1 MKNLISCFILVVL
14 YERMIKMIKL
24 FKYLKSYILQI
35 IILIGLTYVQVMANL
50 KLPDYMSSIINNG
63 IIAQDMDFIWDTG
76 FKMLGVTILS
86 AICVVISGYLASK
99 IGSGFSKTVRRDVFS
114 KVESFSLAE
123 FNKFSTASLITRSTN
138 DIQQIQMVLIMAMR
152 IVLAAPIMGIGAVQK
167 AYAIAPS
174 MTWIMA
180 IAVGV
185 LTALIIF
192 LFVFAVPKFEL
203 MQKLIDKLNLFT
215 RQNLT
220 GIRVIRAFDRQQHE
234 AEGFEGINEQLSK
247 VHLFVNR
254 VLGMMQPVMMLVFN
268 ITTIL
273 IVWVGAHLIEENSL
287 YIGDM
292 MAFMQYAMQVIMAFL
307 MISVIFIIVPR
318 ASVSI
323 KRISEVLDT
332 KLSILDPKNPKKPNG
347 KAKGLVE
354 FKNVTFKY
362 PDADVPVLYNISFTA
377 KPGETTAI
385 IGGTGSGKST
395 VVNLIPRFFDVTSGQ
410 LLIDGINVKDI
421 KQKDLR
427 KRIGYIPQKGVLFS
441 GTIESNIK
449 YGNHRATDEEMERAA
464 RVSQSMEFIS
474 KLEEKYNY
482 SIAQGGTNVSGGQ
495 KQRLSIARA
504 MLINPDIY
512 IFDDSF
518 SALDF
523 KTSSNLY
530 RDLRKETKNSTVII
544 VAQRIG
550 MTINADK
557 VIVLDEGRV
566 VGVGKHKELLKTC
579 KVYREIALSQLSQKE
594 IEENG

>member
-1 MKNLISCFILVVL
+1 MNATYML
-14 YERMIKMIKL
+14 KL
-24 FKYLKSYILQI
+24 FKYLKPYILHI
-35 IILIGLTYVQVMANL
+35 IILIGLTYVQVMATL
-50 KLPDYMSSIINNG
+50 RLPDYMSDIVNTG
-63 IIAQDMDFIWDTG
+63 IIGQDMDFIWNTG
-76 FKMLGVTILS
+76 LKMLGVT
-86 AICVVISGYLASK
+86 AIGALCAVINGYLASR
-99 IGSGFSKTVRRDVFS
+99 IGSGFSKTLRKDVFS

-123 FNKFSTASLITRSTN
+123 FNQFSTASLITRSTN
-138 DIQQIQMVLIMAMR
+138 DIQQIQMVLIMALR
-152 IVLAAPIMGIGAVQK
+152 VVLAAPIMGIGAVQK

-180 IAVGV
+180 VAVGV

-220 GIRVIRAFDRQQHE
+220 GVRVIRAFNRQNYE
-234 AEGFEGINEQLSK
+234 AENFDEINKGVSK

-268 ITTIL
+268 MTTVL
-273 IVWVGAHLIEENSL
+273 IVWVGAHLVEENSL
-287 YIGDM
+287 FIGDM
-292 MAFMQYAMQVIMAFL
+292 MAFMQYAMQVIMSFL
-307 MISVIFIIVPR
+307 MISIIFIIVPR

-323 KRISEVLDT
+323 KRISEVLNT
-332 KLSILDPKNPKKPNG
+332 KLSILDPDKPKKP
-347 KAKGLVE
+347 KEKTKGLVE

-362 PDADVPVLYNISFTA
+362 PDADVPVLYNINFSA

-410 LLIDGINVKDI
+410 LLIDGVNVKDMR
-421 KQKDLR
+421 QKELR
-427 KRIGYIPQKGVLFS
+427 RRIGYIPQKGILFS

-449 YGNHRATDEEMERAA
+449 YGNPRASDEEMERAA
-464 RVSQSMEFIS
+464 RISQSIEFIS

-482 SIAQGGTNVSGGQ
+482 PIAQGGTNVSGGQ

-504 MLINPDIY
+504 LLINPDIY

-523 KTSSNLY
+523 KTAAKLY
-530 RDLRKETKNSTVII
+530 QDLRKETKNATVII

-557 VIVLDEGRV
+557 VVVLDEGRV

-579 KVYREIALSQLSQKE
+579 KVYKEIALSQLSQE
-594 IEENG
+594 ELEENG

>member
-1 MKNLISCFILVVL
+1 ML
-14 YERMIKMIKL
+14 KL
-24 FKYLKSYILQI
+24 FKYLKPYILHI
-35 IILIGLTYVQVMANL
+35 IILIGLTYVQVMATL
-50 KLPDYMSSIINNG
+50 RLPDYMSDIVNTG
-63 IIAQDMDFIWDTG
+63 IIGQDMDFIWNTG
-76 FKMLGVTILS
+76 LKMLGVT
-86 AICVVISGYLASK
+86 AIGALCAVINGYLASR
-99 IGSGFSKTVRRDVFS
+99 IGSGFSKTLRKDVFS

-123 FNKFSTASLITRSTN
+123 FNQFSTASLITRSTN
-138 DIQQIQMVLIMAMR
+138 DIQQIQMVLIMALR

-180 IAVGV
+180 VAVGV

-220 GIRVIRAFDRQQHE
+220 GVRVIRAFNRQNYE
-234 AEGFEGINEQLSK
+234 AENFDEINKGVSK

-268 ITTIL
+268 MTTVL
-273 IVWVGAHLIEENSL
+273 IVWVGAHLVEENSL
-287 YIGDM
+287 FIGDM
-292 MAFMQYAMQVIMAFL
+292 MAFMQYAMQVIMSFL
-307 MISVIFIIVPR
+307 MISIIFIIVPR

-323 KRISEVLDT
+323 KRISEVLNT
-332 KLSILDPKNPKKPNG
+332 KLSILDPDKPKKP
-347 KAKGLVE
+347 KEKTKGLVE

-362 PDADVPVLYNISFTA
+362 PDADVPVLYNINFSA

-410 LLIDGINVKDI
+410 LLIDGVNVKDMR
-421 KQKDLR
+421 QKELR
-427 KRIGYIPQKGVLFS
+427 RRIGYIPQKGVLFS

-449 YGNHRATDEEMERAA
+449 YGNPRASDEEMERAA
-464 RVSQSMEFIS
+464 RISQSIEFIS

-482 SIAQGGTNVSGGQ
+482 PIAQGGTNVSGGQ

-504 MLINPDIY
+504 LLINPDIY

-523 KTSSNLY
+523 KTAAKLY
-530 RDLRKETKNSTVII
+530 QDLRKETKNATVII

-557 VIVLDEGRV
+557 VVVLDEGRV

-579 KVYREIALSQLSQKE
+579 KVYKEIALSQLSQE
-594 IEENG
+594 ELEENG

>member
-1 MKNLISCFILVVL
+1 MNVAYML
-14 YERMIKMIKL
+14 KL
-24 FKYLKSYILQI
+24 FKYLKPYILHI
-35 IILIGLTYVQVMANL
+35 IILIGLTYVQVMATL
-50 KLPDYMSSIINNG
+50 RLPDYMSDIVNTG
-63 IIAQDMDFIWDTG
+63 IIGQDMDFIWNTG
-76 FKMLGVTILS
+76 LKMLGVT
-86 AICVVISGYLASK
+86 AIGALCAVINGYLASR
-99 IGSGFSKTVRRDVFS
+99 IGSGFSKTLRKDVFS

-123 FNKFSTASLITRSTN
+123 FNQFSTASLITRSTN
-138 DIQQIQMVLIMAMR
+138 DIQQIQMVLIMALR

-180 IAVGV
+180 VAVGV

-220 GIRVIRAFDRQQHE
+220 GVRVIRAFNRQNYE
-234 AEGFEGINEQLSK
+234 AENFDEINKGVSK

-268 ITTIL
+268 MTTVL
-273 IVWVGAHLIEENSL
+273 IVWVGAHLVEENSL
-287 YIGDM
+287 FIGDM
-292 MAFMQYAMQVIMAFL
+292 MAFMQYAMQVIMSFL
-307 MISVIFIIVPR
+307 MISIIFIIVPR

-323 KRISEVLDT
+323 KRISEVLNT
-332 KLSILDPKNPKKPNG
+332 KLSILDPDKPKKP
-347 KAKGLVE
+347 KEKTKGLVE

-362 PDADVPVLYNISFTA
+362 PDADVPVLYNINFSA

-410 LLIDGINVKDI
+410 LLIDGVNVKDMR
-421 KQKDLR
+421 QKELR
-427 KRIGYIPQKGVLFS
+427 RRIGYIPQKGVLFS
-441 GTIESNIK
+441 GTIKSNIK
-449 YGNHRATDEEMERAA
+449 YGNPRATDEEMERAA
-464 RVSQSMEFIS
+464 RVSQSIEFIS

-482 SIAQGGTNVSGGQ
+482 PIAQGGTNVSGGQ

-523 KTSSNLY
+523 KTSSELY
-530 RDLRKETKNSTVII
+530 RDLRKETKDATVII

-550 MTINADK
+550 MTINADQ
-557 VIVLDEGRV
+557 VIVLDEGRI

-579 KVYREIALSQLSQKE
+579 KVYKEIALSQLSQKE

>member
-1 MKNLISCFILVVL
+1 ML
-14 YERMIKMIKL
+14 KL
-24 FKYLKSYILQI
+24 LKYLKPYILQLL
-35 IILIGLTYVQVMANL
+35 ILIGLTYVQVMASL
-50 KLPDYMSSIINNG
+50 KLPDYMSSIVNKG
-63 IIAQDMDFIWDTG
+63 IIAQNMDFIWNTG
-76 FKMLGVTILS
+76 LKMLGVTAVS
-86 AICVVISGYLASK
+86 AVCAVINGYLASR

-114 KVESFSLAE
+114 KVESFSFVE

-167 AYAIAPS
+167 AYTIAPS

-180 IAVGV
+180 VAVGV

-192 LFVFAVPKFEL
+192 LFVFAVPKFTL

-220 GIRVIRAFDRQQHE
+220 GIRVIRAFNRQE
-234 AEGFEGINEQLSK
+234 YETENFDEINRQVSK

-268 ITTIL
+268 MTTIL
-273 IVWVGAHLIEENSL
+273 VVWVGAHLIEENNL

-347 KAKGLVE
+347 KTKGLVE

-410 LLIDGINVKDI
+410 LLIDGINVKDMR
-421 KQKDLR
+421 QTDLR

-449 YGNHRATDEEMERAA
+449 YGNPRATDKDIERAA
-464 RVSQSMEFIS
+464 RISQSIEFIS

-482 SIAQGGTNVSGGQ
+482 PIAQGGTNVSGGQ

-523 KTSSNLY
+523 KTSSKLY
-530 RDLRKETKNSTVII
+530 RDLIKETKDATVII

-550 MTINADK
+550 MTINADQ
-557 VIVLDEGRV
+557 VVVLDEGRI

-579 KVYREIALSQLSQKE
+579 KVYKEIALSQLSQKE

>member
-1 MKNLISCFILVVL
+1 MNVAYML
-14 YERMIKMIKL
+14 KL
-24 FKYLKSYILQI
+24 FKYLKPYILHI
-35 IILIGLTYVQVMANL
+35 LILIGLTYVQVMATL
-50 KLPDYMSSIINNG
+50 RLPDYMSDIVNTG
-63 IIAQDMDFIWDTG
+63 IIGQDMDFIWNTG
-76 FKMLGVTILS
+76 LKMLGVT
-86 AICVVISGYLASK
+86 AIGALCAVINGYLASR
-99 IGSGFSKTVRRDVFS
+99 IGSGFSKTLRKDVFS

-123 FNKFSTASLITRSTN
+123 FNQFSTASLITRSTN
-138 DIQQIQMVLIMAMR
+138 DIQQIQMVLIMALR
-152 IVLAAPIMGIGAVQK
+152 VVLAAPIMGIGAVQK

-180 IAVGV
+180 VAVGV

-220 GIRVIRAFDRQQHE
+220 GVRVIRAFNRQDYE
-234 AEGFEGINEQLSK
+234 AENFDEINKGVSK

-268 ITTIL
+268 MTTVL
-273 IVWVGAHLIEENSL
+273 IVWVGAHLVEENSL
-287 YIGDM
+287 FIGDM
-292 MAFMQYAMQVIMAFL
+292 MAFMQYAMQVIMSFL
-307 MISVIFIIVPR
+307 MISIIFIIVPR

-323 KRISEVLDT
+323 KRISEVLNT
-332 KLSILDPKNPKKPNG
+332 KLSILDPDKPKKPKG
-347 KAKGLVE
+347 KTKGLVE

-362 PDADVPVLYNISFTA
+362 PDADVPVLYNINFSA

-410 LLIDGINVKDI
+410 LLIDGVNVKDMR
-421 KQKDLR
+421 QKELR
-427 KRIGYIPQKGVLFS
+427 RRIGYIPQKGILFS

-449 YGNHRATDEEMERAA
+449 YGNPRASDEEMERAA
-464 RVSQSMEFIS
+464 RISQSIEFIS

-482 SIAQGGTNVSGGQ
+482 PIAQGGTNVSGGQ

-504 MLINPDIY
+504 LLINPDIY

-523 KTSSNLY
+523 KTAAKLY
-530 RDLRKETKNSTVII
+530 QDLRKETKNATVII

-557 VIVLDEGRV
+557 VVVLDEGRV

-579 KVYREIALSQLSQKE
+579 KVYKEIALSQLSQE
-594 IEENG
+594 ELEENG

>member
-1 MKNLISCFILVVL
+1 ML
-14 YERMIKMIKL
+14 KL
-24 FKYLKSYILQI
+24 FKYLKPYILHI
-35 IILIGLTYVQVMANL
+35 LILIGLTYVQVMATL
-50 KLPDYMSSIINNG
+50 RLPDYMSDIVNTG
-63 IIAQDMDFIWDTG
+63 IIGQDMDFIWNTG
-76 FKMLGVTILS
+76 LKMLGITVLS
-86 AICVVISGYLASK
+86 AICAVINGYLASK
-99 IGSGFSKTVRRDVFS
+99 IGSGFSKTMRRDVFS

-220 GIRVIRAFDRQQHE
+220 GIRVIRAFNRQEYE
-234 AEGFEGINEQLSK
+234 AESFDLINKQLSK

-268 ITTIL
+268 MTTIL
-273 IVWVGAHLIEENSL
+273 IVWVGAHLIEKNSL

-332 KLSILDPKNPKKPNG
+332 KLSVLDPKNPKKPKG
-347 KAKGLVE
+347 KTKGLVE

-410 LLIDGINVKDI
+410 LLIDGINVKDM

-449 YGNHRATDEEMERAA
+449 YGNPRATDKDIERAA
-464 RVSQSMEFIS
+464 RISQSIEFIS

-482 SIAQGGTNVSGGQ
+482 PIAQGGTNVSGGQ

-523 KTSSNLY
+523 KTSSKLY
-530 RDLRKETKNSTVII
+530 RDLRKETKDATVII

-550 MTINADK
+550 MTINADQ
-557 VIVLDEGRV
+557 VIVLDEGRI

-579 KVYREIALSQLSQKE
+579 KVYKEIALSQLSQKE

>member
-1 MKNLISCFILVVL
+1 ML
-14 YERMIKMIKL
+14 KL
-24 FKYLKSYILQI
+24 FKYLKPYVLHIL
-35 IILIGLTYVQVMANL
+35 ILIGLTYVQVMATL
-50 KLPDYMSSIINNG
+50 RLPDYMSDIVNTG
-63 IIAQDMDFIWDTG
+63 IIGQDMDFIWNTG
-76 FKMLGVTILS
+76 LKMLGVT
-86 AICVVISGYLASK
+86 AIGALCAVINGYLASR
-99 IGSGFSKTVRRDVFS
+99 IGSGFSKTLRKDVFS

-123 FNKFSTASLITRSTN
+123 FNQFSTASLITRSTN
-138 DIQQIQMVLIMAMR
+138 DIQQIQMVLIMALR

-180 IAVGV
+180 VAVGV

-220 GIRVIRAFDRQQHE
+220 GVRVIRAFNRQNYE
-234 AEGFEGINEQLSK
+234 AENFDEINKGVSK

-268 ITTIL
+268 MTTIL
-273 IVWVGAHLIEENSL
+273 IVWVGAHLVEENSL
-287 YIGDM
+287 FIGDM
-292 MAFMQYAMQVIMAFL
+292 MAFMQYAMQVIMSFL
-307 MISVIFIIVPR
+307 MISIIFIIVPR

-323 KRISEVLDT
+323 KRISEVLNT
-332 KLSILDPKNPKKPNG
+332 KLSILDPDKPKKPKG
-347 KAKGLVE
+347 KTKGLVE

-362 PDADVPVLYNISFTA
+362 PDADVPVLYNINFSA

-410 LLIDGINVKDI
+410 LLIDGVNVKDMR
-421 KQKDLR
+421 QKELR
-427 KRIGYIPQKGVLFS
+427 RRIGYIPQKGILFS

-449 YGNHRATDEEMERAA
+449 YGNPRASDEEMERAA
-464 RVSQSMEFIS
+464 RISQSIEFIS

-482 SIAQGGTNVSGGQ
+482 PIAQGGTNVSGGQ

-504 MLINPDIY
+504 LLINPDIY

-523 KTSSNLY
+523 KTAAKLY
-530 RDLRKETKNSTVII
+530 QDLRKETKNATVII

-557 VIVLDEGRV
+557 VVVLDEGRV

-579 KVYREIALSQLSQKE
+579 KVYKEIALSQLSQE
-594 IEENG
+594 ELEENG

>member
-1 MKNLISCFILVVL
+1 ML
-14 YERMIKMIKL
+14 KL
-24 FKYLKSYILQI
+24 FKYLKPYILHI
-35 IILIGLTYVQVMANL
+35 LILIGLTYVQVMATL
-50 KLPDYMSSIINNG
+50 RLPDYMSDIVNTG
-63 IIAQDMDFIWDTG
+63 IIGQDMDFIWNTG
-76 FKMLGVTILS
+76 LKMLGVT
-86 AICVVISGYLASK
+86 AIGALCAVINGYLASR
-99 IGSGFSKTVRRDVFS
+99 IGSGFSKTMRRDVFS

-123 FNKFSTASLITRSTN
+123 FNKFSIASLITRSTN
-138 DIQQIQMVLIMAMR
+138 DIQQIQMVLIMAMK

-185 LTALIIF
+185 LTALIVF

-220 GIRVIRAFDRQQHE
+220 GIRVIRAFNRQEYE
-234 AEGFEGINEQLSK
+234 AENFDGLNKQLSK

-268 ITTIL
+268 MTTIL
-273 IVWVGAHLIEENSL
+273 IVWVGAHLIEKNSL
-287 YIGDM
+287 YVGDM

-332 KLSILDPKNPKKPNG
+332 KLSILDPENPKRPKG
-347 KAKGLVE
+347 KTKGLVE

-410 LLIDGINVKDI
+410 LLIDGINVKDM

-449 YGNHRATDEEMERAA
+449 YGNPRATDEEMERAA
-464 RVSQSMEFIS
+464 RISQSIEFIS

-482 SIAQGGTNVSGGQ
+482 PIAQGGTNVSGGQ

-523 KTSSNLY
+523 KTSSKLY
-530 RDLRKETKNSTVII
+530 RDLRKETKDATVII

-550 MTINADK
+550 MTINADQ
-557 VIVLDEGRV
+557 VIVLDEGRI

-579 KVYREIALSQLSQKE
+579 KVYKEIALSQLSQE
-594 IEENG
+594 ELEENG

>member
-1 MKNLISCFILVVL
+1 MNVAYML
-14 YERMIKMIKL
+14 KL
-24 FKYLKSYILQI
+24 FKYLKPYILHI
-35 IILIGLTYVQVMANL
+35 IILIGLTYVQVMATL
-50 KLPDYMSSIINNG
+50 RLPDYMSDIVNTG
-63 IIAQDMDFIWDTG
+63 IIGQDMDFIWNTG
-76 FKMLGVTILS
+76 LKMLGVT
-86 AICVVISGYLASK
+86 AIGALCAVINGYLASR
-99 IGSGFSKTVRRDVFS
+99 IGSGFSKTLRKDVFS

-123 FNKFSTASLITRSTN
+123 FNQFSTASLITRSTN
-138 DIQQIQMVLIMAMR
+138 DIQQIQMVLIMALR
-152 IVLAAPIMGIGAVQK
+152 VVLAAPIMGIGAVQK

-180 IAVGV
+180 VAVGV

-203 MQKLIDKLNLFT
+203 MQKLIDKLNFFT

-220 GIRVIRAFDRQQHE
+220 GVRVIRAFNRQDYE
-234 AEGFEGINEQLSK
+234 AENFDEINKGVSK

-268 ITTIL
+268 MTTVL
-273 IVWVGAHLIEENSL
+273 IVWVGAHLVEENSL
-287 YIGDM
+287 FIGDM
-292 MAFMQYAMQVIMAFL
+292 MAFMQYAMQVIMSFL
-307 MISVIFIIVPR
+307 MISIIFIIVPR

-323 KRISEVLDT
+323 KRISEVLNT
-332 KLSILDPKNPKKPNG
+332 KLSILDPDKPKKPKG
-347 KAKGLVE
+347 KTKGLVE

-362 PDADVPVLYNISFTA
+362 PDADVPVLYNINFSA

-410 LLIDGINVKDI
+410 LLIDGINVKDMR
-421 KQKDLR
+421 QKELR
-427 KRIGYIPQKGVLFS
+427 RRIGYIPQKGVLFS

-449 YGNHRATDEEMERAA
+449 YGNPRASDEEMERAA
-464 RVSQSMEFIS
+464 RISQSIEFIS

-482 SIAQGGTNVSGGQ
+482 PIAQGGTNVSGGQ

-504 MLINPDIY
+504 LLINPDIY

-523 KTSSNLY
+523 KTAAKLY
-530 RDLRKETKNSTVII
+530 QDLRKETKNATVII

-557 VIVLDEGRV
+557 VVVLDEGRV

-579 KVYREIALSQLSQKE
+579 KVYKEIALSQLSQE
-594 IEENG
+594 ELEENG

>member
-1 MKNLISCFILVVL
+1 MNVAYML
-14 YERMIKMIKL
+14 KL
-24 FKYLKSYILQI
+24 FKYLKPYILHI
-35 IILIGLTYVQVMANL
+35 IILIGLTYVQVMATL
-50 KLPDYMSSIINNG
+50 RLPDYMSDIVNTG
-63 IIAQDMDFIWDTG
+63 IIGQDMDFIWNTG
-76 FKMLGVTILS
+76 LKMLGVT
-86 AICVVISGYLASK
+86 AIGALCAVINGYLASR
-99 IGSGFSKTVRRDVFS
+99 IGSGFSKTLRKDVFS

-123 FNKFSTASLITRSTN
+123 FNQFSTASLITRSTN
-138 DIQQIQMVLIMAMR
+138 DIQQIQMVLIMALR

-180 IAVGV
+180 VAVGV

-220 GIRVIRAFDRQQHE
+220 GVRVIRAFNRQNYE
-234 AEGFEGINEQLSK
+234 AENFDEINKGVSK

-268 ITTIL
+268 MTTVL
-273 IVWVGAHLIEENSL
+273 IVWVGAHLVEENSL
-287 YIGDM
+287 FIGDM
-292 MAFMQYAMQVIMAFL
+292 MAFMQYAMQVIMSFL
-307 MISVIFIIVPR
+307 MISIIFIIVPR

-323 KRISEVLDT
+323 KRISEVLNT
-332 KLSILDPKNPKKPNG
+332 KLSILDPDKPKKP
-347 KAKGLVE
+347 KEKTKGLVE

-362 PDADVPVLYNISFTA
+362 PDADVPVLYNINFSA

-410 LLIDGINVKDI
+410 LLIDGVNVKDM
-421 KQKDLR
+421 KQKELR
-427 KRIGYIPQKGVLFS
+427 RRIGYIPQKGVLFS

-449 YGNHRATDEEMERAA
+449 YGNPRASDEEMERAA
-464 RVSQSMEFIS
+464 RISQSIEFIS

-482 SIAQGGTNVSGGQ
+482 PIAQGGTNVSGGQ

-504 MLINPDIY
+504 LLINPDIY

-523 KTSSNLY
+523 KTAAKLY
-530 RDLRKETKNSTVII
+530 QDLRKETKNATVII

-557 VIVLDEGRV
+557 VVVLDEGRV

-579 KVYREIALSQLSQKE
+579 KVYKEIALSQLSQE
-594 IEENG
+594 ELEENG

>member
-1 MKNLISCFILVVL
+1 
-14 YERMIKMIKL
+14 
-24 FKYLKSYILQI
+24 
-35 IILIGLTYVQVMANL
+35 MAL
-50 KLPDYMSSIINNG
+50 R
-63 IIAQDMDFIWDTG
+63 
-76 FKMLGVTILS
+76 V
-86 AICVVISGYLASK
+86 
-99 IGSGFSKTVRRDVFS
+99 
-114 KVESFSLAE
+114 
-123 FNKFSTASLITRSTN
+123 
-138 DIQQIQMVLIMAMR
+138 
-152 IVLAAPIMGIGAVQK
+152 VLAAPIMGIGAVQK

-180 IAVGV
+180 VAVGV

-220 GIRVIRAFDRQQHE
+220 GVRVIRAFNRQNYE
-234 AEGFEGINEQLSK
+234 AENFDEINKEVSK

-268 ITTIL
+268 MTTIL
-273 IVWVGAHLIEENSL
+273 IVWVGAHLVEENSL
-287 YIGDM
+287 FIGDM
-292 MAFMQYAMQVIMAFL
+292 MAFMQYAMQVIMSFL
-307 MISVIFIIVPR
+307 MISIIFIIVPR

-323 KRISEVLDT
+323 KRISEVLNT
-332 KLSILDPKNPKKPNG
+332 KLSILDPDKPKKPKG
-347 KAKGLVE
+347 KTKGLVE

-362 PDADVPVLYNISFTA
+362 PDADVPVLYNINFSA

-410 LLIDGINVKDI
+410 LLIDGVNVKDM
-421 KQKDLR
+421 KQKELR
-427 KRIGYIPQKGVLFS
+427 RRIGYIPQKGILFS

-449 YGNHRATDEEMERAA
+449 YGNPRASDEEMERAA
-464 RVSQSMEFIS
+464 RISQSIEFIS

-482 SIAQGGTNVSGGQ
+482 PIAQGGTNVSGGQ

-504 MLINPDIY
+504 LLINPDIY

-523 KTSSNLY
+523 KTAAKLY
-530 RDLRKETKNSTVII
+530 QDLRKETKNATVII

-557 VIVLDEGRV
+557 VVVLDEGRV

-579 KVYREIALSQLSQKE
+579 KVYKEIALSQLSQE
-594 IEENG
+594 ELEENG

>member
-1 MKNLISCFILVVL
+1 ML
-14 YERMIKMIKL
+14 KL
-24 FKYLKSYILQI
+24 FKYLKPYIFHI
-35 IILIGLTYVQVMANL
+35 IILIGLTYVQVMASL
-50 KLPDYMSSIINNG
+50 RLPDYMSDIVNTG
-63 IIAQDMDFIWDTG
+63 IIGQDMDFIWDTG
-76 FKMLGVTILS
+76 LKMLGVT
-86 AICVVISGYLASK
+86 AIGALCAVINGYLASR
-99 IGSGFSKTVRRDVFS
+99 IGSGFSKTLRKDVFS

-123 FNKFSTASLITRSTN
+123 FNQFSTASLITRSTN

-152 IVLAAPIMGIGAVQK
+152 VVLAAPIMGIGAVQK

-180 IAVGV
+180 VAVGV

-220 GIRVIRAFDRQQHE
+220 GVRVIRAFNRQSYE
-234 AEGFEGINEQLSK
+234 AENFDEINKDVSK
-247 VHLFVNR
+247 VNLFVNR
-254 VLGMMQPVMMLVFN
+254 VLGVMQPVMMLVFN
-268 ITTIL
+268 MTTVL
-273 IVWVGAHLIEENSL
+273 IVWVGAHLVEKNSL
-287 YIGDM
+287 FIGDM
-292 MAFMQYAMQVIMAFL
+292 MAFMQYAMQVIMSFL
-307 MISVIFIIVPR
+307 MISIIFIIVPR
-318 ASVSI
+318 ASVST
-323 KRISEVLDT
+323 KRISEVLNT
-332 KLSILDPKNPKKPNG
+332 KLSILDPKNPKKPKG
-347 KAKGLVE
+347 KARGLVE

-410 LLIDGINVKDI
+410 LLIDGINVKDM

-449 YGNHRATDEEMERAA
+449 YGNPNASNKEMERAA
-464 RVSQSMEFIS
+464 RISQSIEFIS

-482 SIAQGGTNVSGGQ
+482 PIAQGGTNVSGGQ

-504 MLINPDIY
+504 LLINPDIY

-523 KTSSNLY
+523 KTAAKLSQ
-530 RDLRKETKNSTVII
+530 DLRKETKNATVII

-579 KVYREIALSQLSQKE
+579 KVYREIALSQLSQEE

>member
-1 MKNLISCFILVVL
+1 MNDAYML
-14 YERMIKMIKL
+14 KL
-24 FKYLKSYILQI
+24 FKYLKPYILHI
-35 IILIGLTYVQVMANL
+35 IILIGLTYVQVMATL
-50 KLPDYMSSIINNG
+50 RLPDYMSDIVNTG
-63 IIAQDMDFIWDTG
+63 IIGQDMDFIWSTG
-76 FKMLGVTILS
+76 LKMLGVT
-86 AICVVISGYLASK
+86 AIGALCAVINGYLASR
-99 IGSGFSKTVRRDVFS
+99 IGSGFSKTLRKDVFS

-123 FNKFSTASLITRSTN
+123 FNQFSTASLITRSTN
-138 DIQQIQMVLIMAMR
+138 DIQQIQMVLIMALR

-180 IAVGV
+180 VAVGV

-220 GIRVIRAFDRQQHE
+220 GVRVIRAFNRQNYE
-234 AEGFEGINEQLSK
+234 AENFDEINKEVSK

-268 ITTIL
+268 MTTIL
-273 IVWVGAHLIEENSL
+273 IVWVGAHLVEENSL
-287 YIGDM
+287 FIGDM
-292 MAFMQYAMQVIMAFL
+292 MAFMQYAMQVIMSFL
-307 MISVIFIIVPR
+307 MISIIFIIVPR

-323 KRISEVLDT
+323 KRISEVLNT
-332 KLSILDPKNPKKPNG
+332 KLSILDPDKPKKPKG
-347 KAKGLVE
+347 KTKGLVE

-362 PDADVPVLYNISFTA
+362 PDADVPVLYNINFSA

-410 LLIDGINVKDI
+410 LLIDGVNVKDM
-421 KQKDLR
+421 KQKELR
-427 KRIGYIPQKGVLFS
+427 RRIGYIPQKGILFS

-449 YGNHRATDEEMERAA
+449 YGNPRASDEEMERAA
-464 RVSQSMEFIS
+464 RISQSIEFIS

-482 SIAQGGTNVSGGQ
+482 PIAQGGTNVSGGQ

-504 MLINPDIY
+504 LLINPDIY

-523 KTSSNLY
+523 KTAAKLY
-530 RDLRKETKNSTVII
+530 QDLRKETKNATVII

-557 VIVLDEGRV
+557 VVVLDEGRV

-579 KVYREIALSQLSQKE
+579 KVYKEIALSQLSQE
-594 IEENG
+594 ELEENG

>member
-1 MKNLISCFILVVL
+1 MNIAYML
-14 YERMIKMIKL
+14 KL
-24 FKYLKSYILQI
+24 FKYLKPYILHI
-35 IILIGLTYVQVMANL
+35 LILIGLTYVQVMATL
-50 KLPDYMSSIINNG
+50 RLPDYMSDIVNTG
-63 IIAQDMDFIWDTG
+63 IIGQDMDFIWNTG
-76 FKMLGVTILS
+76 LKMLGITVLS
-86 AICVVISGYLASK
+86 AICAVINGYLASK
-99 IGSGFSKTVRRDVFS
+99 IGSGFSKTMRRDVFS

-220 GIRVIRAFDRQQHE
+220 GIRVIRAFNRQEYE
-234 AEGFEGINEQLSK
+234 AESFDLINKQLSK

-268 ITTIL
+268 MTTIL
-273 IVWVGAHLIEENSL
+273 IVWVGAHLIEKNSL

-332 KLSILDPKNPKKPNG
+332 KLSVLDPKNPKKPKG
-347 KAKGLVE
+347 KTKGLVE

-410 LLIDGINVKDI
+410 LLIDGINVKDM

-449 YGNHRATDEEMERAA
+449 YGNPRATDKDIERAA
-464 RVSQSMEFIS
+464 RISQSIEFIS

-482 SIAQGGTNVSGGQ
+482 PIAQGGTNVSGGQ

-523 KTSSNLY
+523 KTSSKLY
-530 RDLRKETKNSTVII
+530 RDLRKETKDATVII

-550 MTINADK
+550 MTINADQ
-557 VIVLDEGRV
+557 VIVLDEGRI

-579 KVYREIALSQLSQKE
+579 KVYKEIALSQLSQKE

>member
-1 MKNLISCFILVVL
+1 ML
-14 YERMIKMIKL
+14 KL
-24 FKYLKSYILQI
+24 LKYLKPYILQLL
-35 IILIGLTYVQVMANL
+35 ILIGLTYVQVMASL
-50 KLPDYMSSIINNG
+50 KLPDYMSSIVNKG
-63 IIAQDMDFIWDTG
+63 IIAQNMDFIWNTG
-76 FKMLGVTILS
+76 LKMLGVTAVS
-86 AICVVISGYLASK
+86 AVCAVINGYLASR

-114 KVESFSLAE
+114 KVESFSFVE

-167 AYAIAPS
+167 AYTIAPS

-180 IAVGV
+180 VAVGV

-192 LFVFAVPKFEL
+192 LFVFAVPKFTL

-220 GIRVIRAFDRQQHE
+220 GIRVIRAFNRQE
-234 AEGFEGINEQLSK
+234 YETENFDEINRQVSK

-268 ITTIL
+268 MTTIL
-273 IVWVGAHLIEENSL
+273 VVWVGAHLIEENNL

-347 KAKGLVE
+347 KTKGLVE

-410 LLIDGINVKDI
+410 LLIDGINVKDMR
-421 KQKDLR
+421 QTDLR

-449 YGNHRATDEEMERAA
+449 YGNPRATDKDIERAA
-464 RVSQSMEFIS
+464 RISQSIEFIS

-482 SIAQGGTNVSGGQ
+482 PIAQGGTNVSGGQ

-523 KTSSNLY
+523 KTSSKLY
-530 RDLRKETKNSTVII
+530 RDLIKETKDATVII

-550 MTINADK
+550 MTINADQ
-557 VIVLDEGRV
+557 VIVLDEGRI

-579 KVYREIALSQLSQKE
+579 KVYKEIALSQLSQKE

>member
-1 MKNLISCFILVVL
+1 MNATYML
-14 YERMIKMIKL
+14 KL
-24 FKYLKSYILQI
+24 FKYLKPYILHI
-35 IILIGLTYVQVMANL
+35 IILIGLTYVQVMATL
-50 KLPDYMSSIINNG
+50 RLPDYMSDIVNTG
-63 IIAQDMDFIWDTG
+63 IIGQDMDFIWNTG
-76 FKMLGVTILS
+76 LKMLGVT
-86 AICVVISGYLASK
+86 AIGALCAVINGYLASR
-99 IGSGFSKTVRRDVFS
+99 IGSGFSKTLRKDVFS

-123 FNKFSTASLITRSTN
+123 FNQFSTASLITRSTN
-138 DIQQIQMVLIMAMR
+138 DIQQIQMVLIMALR
-152 IVLAAPIMGIGAVQK
+152 VVLAAPIMGIGAVQK

-180 IAVGV
+180 VAVGV

-220 GIRVIRAFDRQQHE
+220 GVRVIRAFNRQNYE
-234 AEGFEGINEQLSK
+234 AENFDEINKGVSK

-268 ITTIL
+268 MTTVL
-273 IVWVGAHLIEENSL
+273 IVWVGAHLVEENSL
-287 YIGDM
+287 FIGDM
-292 MAFMQYAMQVIMAFL
+292 MAFMQYAMQVIMSFL
-307 MISVIFIIVPR
+307 MISIIFIIVPR

-323 KRISEVLDT
+323 KRISEVLNT
-332 KLSILDPKNPKKPNG
+332 KLSILDPDKPKKP
-347 KAKGLVE
+347 KEKTKGLVE

-362 PDADVPVLYNISFTA
+362 PDADVPVLYNINFSA

-410 LLIDGINVKDI
+410 LLIDGVNVKDM
-421 KQKDLR
+421 KQKELR
-427 KRIGYIPQKGVLFS
+427 RRIGYIPQKGVLFS

-449 YGNHRATDEEMERAA
+449 YGNPRASDEEMERAA
-464 RVSQSMEFIS
+464 RISQSIEFIS

-482 SIAQGGTNVSGGQ
+482 PIAQGGTNVSGGQ

-504 MLINPDIY
+504 LLINPDIY

-523 KTSSNLY
+523 KTAAKLY
-530 RDLRKETKNSTVII
+530 QDLRKETKNATVII

-557 VIVLDEGRV
+557 VVVLDEGRV

-579 KVYREIALSQLSQKE
+579 KVYKEIALSQLSQE
-594 IEENG
+594 ELEENG

>member
-1 MKNLISCFILVVL
+1 ML
-14 YERMIKMIKL
+14 KL
-24 FKYLKSYILQI
+24 FKYLKPYILHI
-35 IILIGLTYVQVMANL
+35 IILIGLTYVQVMATL
-50 KLPDYMSSIINNG
+50 RLPDYMSDIVNTG
-63 IIAQDMDFIWDTG
+63 IIGQDMDFIWNTG
-76 FKMLGVTILS
+76 LKMLGVT
-86 AICVVISGYLASK
+86 AIGALCAVINGYLASR
-99 IGSGFSKTVRRDVFS
+99 IGSGFSKTLRKDVFS

-123 FNKFSTASLITRSTN
+123 FNQFSTASLITRSTN
-138 DIQQIQMVLIMAMR
+138 DIQQIQMVLIMALR
-152 IVLAAPIMGIGAVQK
+152 VVLAAPIMGIGAVQK

-180 IAVGV
+180 VAVGV

-220 GIRVIRAFDRQQHE
+220 GVRVIRAFNRQNYE
-234 AEGFEGINEQLSK
+234 AENFDEINKGVSK

-268 ITTIL
+268 MTTVL
-273 IVWVGAHLIEENSL
+273 IVWVGAHLVEENSL
-287 YIGDM
+287 FIGDM
-292 MAFMQYAMQVIMAFL
+292 MAFMQYAMQVIMSFL
-307 MISVIFIIVPR
+307 MISIIFIIVPR

-323 KRISEVLDT
+323 KRISEVLNT
-332 KLSILDPKNPKKPNG
+332 KLSILDPDKPKKPKG
-347 KAKGLVE
+347 KTKGLVE

-362 PDADVPVLYNISFTA
+362 PDADVPVLYNINFSA

-410 LLIDGINVKDI
+410 LLIDGVNVKDMR
-421 KQKDLR
+421 QKDLR
-427 KRIGYIPQKGVLFS
+427 RRIGYIPQKGVLFS

-449 YGNHRATDEEMERAA
+449 YGNPRASDEEMERAA
-464 RVSQSMEFIS
+464 RISQSIEFIS

-482 SIAQGGTNVSGGQ
+482 PIAQGGTNVSGGQ

-504 MLINPDIY
+504 LLINPDIY

-523 KTSSNLY
+523 KTAAKLY
-530 RDLRKETKNSTVII
+530 QDLRKETKNATVII

-557 VIVLDEGRV
+557 VVVLDEGRV

-579 KVYREIALSQLSQKE
+579 KVYKEIALSQLSQE
-594 IEENG
+594 ELEENG

>member
-1 MKNLISCFILVVL
+1 MLKI
-14 YERMIKMIKL
+14 
-24 FKYLKSYILQI
+24 FKYLKPYILHI
-35 IILIGLTYVQVMANL
+35 IILIGLTYIQVMASL
-50 KLPDYMSSIINNG
+50 RLPDYMSDIVNTG
-63 IIAQDMDFIWDTG
+63 IIGQDMDFIWSTG
-76 FKMLGVTILS
+76 LKMLGVTAIS
-86 AICVVISGYLASK
+86 ALCAVINGYLASR
-99 IGSGFSKTVRRDVFS
+99 IGSGFSKTLRKDVFS

-123 FNKFSTASLITRSTN
+123 FNQFSTASLITRSTN
-138 DIQQIQMVLIMAMR
+138 DIQQIQMVMIMALR

-180 IAVGV
+180 VAVGV

-220 GIRVIRAFDRQQHE
+220 GVRVIRAFNRQGYE
-234 AEGFEGINEQLSK
+234 AENFDEINKGVSK

-254 VLGMMQPVMMLVFN
+254 ILGMMQPVMMLVFN
-268 ITTIL
+268 MTTVL
-273 IVWVGAHLIEENSL
+273 IVWVGAHLVEENSL
-287 YIGDM
+287 FIGDM
-292 MAFMQYAMQVIMAFL
+292 MAFMQYAMQVIMSFL
-307 MISVIFIIVPR
+307 MISIIFIIVPR

-323 KRISEVLDT
+323 KRISEVLNT
-332 KLSILDPKNPKKPNG
+332 KLSILDPDKPKKPKG
-347 KAKGLVE
+347 KTKGLVE

-362 PDADVPVLYNISFTA
+362 PDADVPVLYNINFSA

-395 VVNLIPRFFDVTSGQ
+395 IVNLIPRFFDVTSGQ
-410 LLIDGINVKDI
+410 LLIDGINVKDMR
-421 KQKDLR
+421 QKDLR

-441 GTIESNIK
+441 GTVQSNIK
-449 YGNHRATDEEMERAA
+449 YGNPNASNKEMERAA
-464 RVSQSMEFIS
+464 RISQSIEFIS

-482 SIAQGGTNVSGGQ
+482 PIAQGGTNVSGGQ

-504 MLINPDIY
+504 LLINPDIY

-523 KTSSNLY
+523 KTAAKLSQ
-530 RDLRKETKNSTVII
+530 DLRKETKDATVII

-579 KVYREIALSQLSQKE
+579 KVYREIALSQLSQEE

>member
-1 MKNLISCFILVVL
+1 
-14 YERMIKMIKL
+14 
-24 FKYLKSYILQI
+24 
-35 IILIGLTYVQVMANL
+35 
-50 KLPDYMSSIINNG
+50 
-63 IIAQDMDFIWDTG
+63 
-76 FKMLGVTILS
+76 
-86 AICVVISGYLASK
+86 
-99 IGSGFSKTVRRDVFS
+99 
-114 KVESFSLAE
+114 
-123 FNKFSTASLITRSTN
+123 
-138 DIQQIQMVLIMAMR
+138 MVLIMAMR

-220 GIRVIRAFDRQQHE
+220 GIRVIRAFNRQEYE
-234 AEGFEGINEQLSK
+234 AENFDLINKQLSK

-268 ITTIL
+268 MTTIL

-332 KLSILDPKNPKKPNG
+332 KLSILDPENPKRPKG
-347 KAKGLVE
+347 KTKGLVE

-410 LLIDGINVKDI
+410 LLIDGINVKDM

-449 YGNHRATDEEMERAA
+449 YGNPRATDEEMERAA
-464 RVSQSMEFIS
+464 RISQSIEFIS

-482 SIAQGGTNVSGGQ
+482 PIAQGGTNVSGGQ

-523 KTSSNLY
+523 KTSSKLY
-530 RDLRKETKNSTVII
+530 RDLRKETKDATVII

-550 MTINADK
+550 MTINADQ
-557 VIVLDEGRV
+557 VIVLDEGRI

-579 KVYREIALSQLSQKE
+579 KVYKEIALSQLSQKE

>member
-1 MKNLISCFILVVL
+1 MNVAYML
-14 YERMIKMIKL
+14 KL
-24 FKYLKSYILQI
+24 FKYLKPYILHI
-35 IILIGLTYVQVMANL
+35 IILIGLTYVQVMATL
-50 KLPDYMSSIINNG
+50 RLPDYMSDIVNTG
-63 IIAQDMDFIWDTG
+63 IIGQDMDFIWNTG
-76 FKMLGVTILS
+76 LKMLGVT
-86 AICVVISGYLASK
+86 AIGALCAVINGYLASR
-99 IGSGFSKTVRRDVFS
+99 IGSGFSKTLRKDVFS

-123 FNKFSTASLITRSTN
+123 FNQFSTASLITRSTN
-138 DIQQIQMVLIMAMR
+138 DIQQIQMVLIMALR

-180 IAVGV
+180 VAVGV

-220 GIRVIRAFDRQQHE
+220 GVRVIRAFNRQNYE
-234 AEGFEGINEQLSK
+234 AENFDEINKGVSK

-268 ITTIL
+268 MTTVL
-273 IVWVGAHLIEENSL
+273 IVWVGAHLVEENSL
-287 YIGDM
+287 FIGDM
-292 MAFMQYAMQVIMAFL
+292 MAFMQYAMQVIMSFL
-307 MISVIFIIVPR
+307 MISIIFIIVPR

-323 KRISEVLDT
+323 KRISEVLNT
-332 KLSILDPKNPKKPNG
+332 KLSILDPDKPKKPKG
-347 KAKGLVE
+347 KTKGLVE

-362 PDADVPVLYNISFTA
+362 PDADVPVLYNINFSA

-410 LLIDGINVKDI
+410 LLIDGVNVKDMR
-421 KQKDLR
+421 QKELR
-427 KRIGYIPQKGVLFS
+427 RRIGYIPQKGVLFS
-441 GTIESNIK
+441 GTIKSNIK
-449 YGNHRATDEEMERAA
+449 YGNPRATDEEMERAA
-464 RVSQSMEFIS
+464 RVSQSIEFIS

-482 SIAQGGTNVSGGQ
+482 PIAQGGTNVSGGQ

-523 KTSSNLY
+523 KTSSELY
-530 RDLRKETKNSTVII
+530 RDLRKETKDATVII

-550 MTINADK
+550 MTINADQ
-557 VIVLDEGRV
+557 VIVLDEGRI

-579 KVYREIALSQLSQKE
+579 KVYKEIALSQLSQKE

>member
-1 MKNLISCFILVVL
+1 ML
-14 YERMIKMIKL
+14 KL
-24 FKYLKSYILQI
+24 FKYLKPYIFHIL
-35 IILIGLTYVQVMANL
+35 ILIGLTYIQVMASL
-50 KLPDYMSSIINNG
+50 RLPDYMSDIVNTG
-63 IIAQDMDFIWDTG
+63 IIGQDMDFIWNTG
-76 FKMLGVTILS
+76 LKMLGVT
-86 AICVVISGYLASK
+86 AIGALCAVINGYLASR
-99 IGSGFSKTVRRDVFS
+99 IGSGFSKTLRKDVFS

-123 FNKFSTASLITRSTN
+123 FNQFSTASLITRSTN
-138 DIQQIQMVLIMAMR
+138 DIQQIQMVLIMALR

-180 IAVGV
+180 VAVGV

-220 GIRVIRAFDRQQHE
+220 GVRVIRAFNRQNYE
-234 AEGFEGINEQLSK
+234 AENFDEINKGVSK

-268 ITTIL
+268 MTTVL
-273 IVWVGAHLIEENSL
+273 IVWVGAHLVEENSL
-287 YIGDM
+287 FIGDM
-292 MAFMQYAMQVIMAFL
+292 MAFMQYAMQVIMSFL
-307 MISVIFIIVPR
+307 MISIIFIIVPR

-323 KRISEVLDT
+323 KRISEVLNT
-332 KLSILDPKNPKKPNG
+332 KLSILDPDKPKKPKG
-347 KAKGLVE
+347 KTKGLVE

-362 PDADVPVLYNISFTA
+362 PDADVPVLYNINFSA

-410 LLIDGINVKDI
+410 LLIDGVNVKDMR
-421 KQKDLR
+421 QKELR
-427 KRIGYIPQKGVLFS
+427 RRIGYIPQKGILFS

-449 YGNHRATDEEMERAA
+449 YGNPRASDEEMERAA
-464 RVSQSMEFIS
+464 RISQSIEFIS

-482 SIAQGGTNVSGGQ
+482 PIAQGGTNVSGGQ

-504 MLINPDIY
+504 LLINPDIY

-523 KTSSNLY
+523 KTAAKLY
-530 RDLRKETKNSTVII
+530 QDLRKETKNATVII

-557 VIVLDEGRV
+557 VVVLDEGRV

-579 KVYREIALSQLSQKE
+579 KVYKEIALSQLSQE
-594 IEENG
+594 ELEENG

>member
-1 MKNLISCFILVVL
+1 ML
-14 YERMIKMIKL
+14 KL
-24 FKYLKSYILQI
+24 FKYLKPYILHI
-35 IILIGLTYVQVMANL
+35 IILIGLTYVQVMATL
-50 KLPDYMSSIINNG
+50 RLPDYMSDIVNTG
-63 IIAQDMDFIWDTG
+63 IIGQDMDFIWNTG
-76 FKMLGVTILS
+76 LKMLGVT
-86 AICVVISGYLASK
+86 AIGALCAVINGYLASR
-99 IGSGFSKTVRRDVFS
+99 IGSGFSKTLRKDVFS

-123 FNKFSTASLITRSTN
+123 FNQFSTASLITRSTN
-138 DIQQIQMVLIMAMR
+138 DIQQIQMVLIMALR

-180 IAVGV
+180 VAVGV

-220 GIRVIRAFDRQQHE
+220 GVRVIRAFNRQNYE
-234 AEGFEGINEQLSK
+234 AENFDEINKGVSK

-268 ITTIL
+268 MTTVL
-273 IVWVGAHLIEENSL
+273 IVWVGAHLVEENSL
-287 YIGDM
+287 FIGDM
-292 MAFMQYAMQVIMAFL
+292 MAFMQYAMQVIMSFL
-307 MISVIFIIVPR
+307 MISIIFIIVPR

-323 KRISEVLDT
+323 KRISEVLNT
-332 KLSILDPKNPKKPNG
+332 KLSILDPDKPKKPKG
-347 KAKGLVE
+347 KTKGLVE

-362 PDADVPVLYNISFTA
+362 PDADVPVLYNINFSA

-410 LLIDGINVKDI
+410 LLIDGVNVKDM
-421 KQKDLR
+421 KQKELR
-427 KRIGYIPQKGVLFS
+427 RRIGYIPQKGILFS

-449 YGNHRATDEEMERAA
+449 YGNPRASDEEMERAA
-464 RVSQSMEFIS
+464 RISQSIEFIS

-482 SIAQGGTNVSGGQ
+482 PIAQGGTNVSGGQ

-504 MLINPDIY
+504 LLINPDIY

-523 KTSSNLY
+523 KTAAKLY
-530 RDLRKETKNSTVII
+530 QDLRKETKNATVII

-557 VIVLDEGRV
+557 VVVLDEGRV

-579 KVYREIALSQLSQKE
+579 KVYKEIALSQLSQE
-594 IEENG
+594 ELEENG

>member
-1 MKNLISCFILVVL
+1 LNDAYML
-14 YERMIKMIKL
+14 KL
-24 FKYLKSYILQI
+24 FKYLKPYILHI
-35 IILIGLTYVQVMANL
+35 IILIGLTYVQVMATL
-50 KLPDYMSSIINNG
+50 RLPDYMSDIVNTG
-63 IIAQDMDFIWDTG
+63 IIGQDMDFIWNTG
-76 FKMLGVTILS
+76 LKMLGVT
-86 AICVVISGYLASK
+86 AIGALCAVINGYLASR
-99 IGSGFSKTVRRDVFS
+99 IGSGFSKTLRKDVFS

-123 FNKFSTASLITRSTN
+123 FNQFSTASLITRSTN
-138 DIQQIQMVLIMAMR
+138 DIQQIQMVLIMALR

-180 IAVGV
+180 VAVGV

-220 GIRVIRAFDRQQHE
+220 GVRVIRAFNRQNYE
-234 AEGFEGINEQLSK
+234 AENFDEINKGVSK

-268 ITTIL
+268 MTTVL
-273 IVWVGAHLIEENSL
+273 IVWVGAHLVEENSL
-287 YIGDM
+287 FIGDM
-292 MAFMQYAMQVIMAFL
+292 MAFMQYAMQVIMSFL
-307 MISVIFIIVPR
+307 MISIIFIIVPR

-323 KRISEVLDT
+323 KRISEVLNT
-332 KLSILDPKNPKKPNG
+332 KLSILDPDKPKKP
-347 KAKGLVE
+347 KEKTKGLVE

-362 PDADVPVLYNISFTA
+362 PDADVPVLYNINFSA

-410 LLIDGINVKDI
+410 LLIDGVNVKDMR
-421 KQKDLR
+421 QKELR
-427 KRIGYIPQKGVLFS
+427 RRIGYIPQKGVLFS

-449 YGNHRATDEEMERAA
+449 YGNPRASDEEMERAA
-464 RVSQSMEFIS
+464 RISQSIEFIS

-482 SIAQGGTNVSGGQ
+482 PIAQGGTNVSGGQ

-504 MLINPDIY
+504 LLINPDIY

-523 KTSSNLY
+523 KTAAKLY
-530 RDLRKETKNSTVII
+530 QDLRKETKNATVII

-557 VIVLDEGRV
+557 VVVLDEGRV

-579 KVYREIALSQLSQKE
+579 KVYKEIALSQLSQE
-594 IEENG
+594 ELEENG

>member
-1 MKNLISCFILVVL
+1 
-14 YERMIKMIKL
+14 MIKL
-24 FKYLKSYILQI
+24 FKYLKPYILQI
-35 IILIGLTYVQVMANL
+35 IVLIGLTYVQVMASL
-50 KLPDYMSSIINNG
+50 KLPDYMANIINKG
-63 IIAQDMDFIWDTG
+63 IIAQDMDFIWATG
-76 FKMLGVTILS
+76 LKMLGVTALS
-86 AICVVISGYLASK
+86 AICTVINGYLASK

-123 FNKFSTASLITRSTN
+123 FNKFSIASLITRSTN

-192 LFVFAVPKFEL
+192 LFVFSVPKFEL

-220 GIRVIRAFDRQQHE
+220 GIRVIRAFNRQEYE
-234 AEGFEGINEQLSK
+234 AENFDLINKQLSK

-268 ITTIL
+268 MTTIL

-332 KLSILDPKNPKKPNG
+332 KLSILDPENPKRPKG
-347 KAKGLVE
+347 KTKGLVE

-410 LLIDGINVKDI
+410 LLIDGINVKDM

-449 YGNHRATDEEMERAA
+449 YGNPRATDEEMERAA
-464 RVSQSMEFIS
+464 RISQSIEFIS

-482 SIAQGGTNVSGGQ
+482 PIAQGGTNVSGGQ

-523 KTSSNLY
+523 KTSSKLY
-530 RDLRKETKNSTVII
+530 RDLRKETKDATVII

-550 MTINADK
+550 MTINADQ
-557 VIVLDEGRV
+557 VIVLDEGRI

-579 KVYREIALSQLSQKE
+579 KVYKEIALSQLSQKE

>member
-1 MKNLISCFILVVL
+1 
-14 YERMIKMIKL
+14 MIKL
-24 FKYLKSYILQI
+24 FKYLKPYILQI
-35 IILIGLTYVQVMANL
+35 IVLIGLTYVQVMASL
-50 KLPDYMSSIINNG
+50 KLPDYMANIINKG
-63 IIAQDMDFIWDTG
+63 IIAQDMDFIWATG
-76 FKMLGVTILS
+76 LKMLGVTALS
-86 AICVVISGYLASK
+86 AICTVINGYLASK

-123 FNKFSTASLITRSTN
+123 FNKFSIASLITRSTN

-220 GIRVIRAFDRQQHE
+220 GIRVIRAFNRQEYE
-234 AEGFEGINEQLSK
+234 AENFDLINKQLSK

-268 ITTIL
+268 MTTIL

-332 KLSILDPKNPKKPNG
+332 KLSILDPENPKRPKG
-347 KAKGLVE
+347 KTKGLVE

-410 LLIDGINVKDI
+410 LLIDGINVKDM

-449 YGNHRATDEEMERAA
+449 YGNPRATDEEMERAA
-464 RVSQSMEFIS
+464 RISQSIEFIS

-482 SIAQGGTNVSGGQ
+482 PIAQGGTNVSGGQ

-523 KTSSNLY
+523 KTSSKLY
-530 RDLRKETKNSTVII
+530 RDLRKETKDATVII

-550 MTINADK
+550 MTINADQ
-557 VIVLDEGRV
+557 VIVLDEGRI

-579 KVYREIALSQLSQKE
+579 KVYKEIALSQLSQKE

>member
-1 MKNLISCFILVVL
+1 MNNAS
-14 YERMIKMIKL
+14 MIKL
-24 FKYLKSYILQI
+24 FKYLKPYILHI
-35 IILIGLTYVQVMANL
+35 IVLIGLTYVQVMASL
-50 KLPDYMSSIINNG
+50 RLPDYMSDIVNTG
-63 IIAQDMDFIWDTG
+63 IIGQDMDFIWSTG
-76 FKMLGVTILS
+76 LKMLGIT
-86 AICVVISGYLASK
+86 AIGALCAVINGYLASR
-99 IGSGFSKTVRRDVFS
+99 IGSGFSKTLRKDVFS

-123 FNKFSTASLITRSTN
+123 FNQFSTASLITRSTN

-167 AYAIAPS
+167 AYSIAPS

-180 IAVGV
+180 VAVGV

-220 GIRVIRAFDRQQHE
+220 GVRVIRAFNRQGYE
-234 AEGFEGINEQLSK
+234 AENFDEINKGVSK

-254 VLGMMQPVMMLVFN
+254 VLGIMQPVMMLVFN
-268 ITTIL
+268 MTSVL
-273 IVWVGAHLIEENSL
+273 IVWVGAHLVEENSL
-287 YIGDM
+287 FIGDI
-292 MAFMQYAMQVIMAFL
+292 MAFMQYAMQVIMSFL

-323 KRISEVLDT
+323 KRISEVLNT
-332 KLSILDPKNPKKPNG
+332 KLSILDPKNPKKPKG

-410 LLIDGINVKDI
+410 LLIDGINVKDVR
-421 KQKDLR
+421 QKDLR

-441 GTIESNIK
+441 GTVESNIK
-449 YGNHRATDEEMERAA
+449 YGNPNASNKEMERAA
-464 RVSQSMEFIS
+464 RISQSIEFIS

-482 SIAQGGTNVSGGQ
+482 PIAQGGTNVSGGQ

-504 MLINPDIY
+504 LLINPDIY

-523 KTSSNLY
+523 KTAAKLSQ
-530 RDLRKETKNSTVII
+530 DLRKETKDATVII

-579 KVYREIALSQLSQKE
+579 KVYREIALSQLSQEE

>member
-1 MKNLISCFILVVL
+1 ML
-14 YERMIKMIKL
+14 KL
-24 FKYLKSYILQI
+24 FKYLKPYVFHIL
-35 IILIGLTYVQVMANL
+35 ILIGLTYVQVMATL
-50 KLPDYMSSIINNG
+50 RLPDYMSDIVNTG
-63 IIAQDMDFIWDTG
+63 IIGQDMDFIWNTG
-76 FKMLGVTILS
+76 LKMLGITVLS
-86 AICVVISGYLASK
+86 AICAVINGYLASK
-99 IGSGFSKTVRRDVFS
+99 IGSGFSKTMRRDVFS

-123 FNKFSTASLITRSTN
+123 FNKFSIASLITRSTN

-220 GIRVIRAFDRQQHE
+220 GIRVIRAFNRQEYE
-234 AEGFEGINEQLSK
+234 AESFDLINKQLSK

-268 ITTIL
+268 MTTIL

-332 KLSILDPKNPKKPNG
+332 KLSILDPENPKRPKG
-347 KAKGLVE
+347 KTKGLVE

-410 LLIDGINVKDI
+410 LLIDGINVKDMR
-421 KQKDLR
+421 QKDLR

-449 YGNHRATDEEMERAA
+449 YGNPRATDKEMERAA
-464 RVSQSMEFIS
+464 RISQSIEFIS

-482 SIAQGGTNVSGGQ
+482 PIAQGGTNVSGGQ

-523 KTSSNLY
+523 KTSSKLY
-530 RDLRKETKNSTVII
+530 RDLRKETKDATVII

-550 MTINADK
+550 MTINADQ
-557 VIVLDEGRV
+557 VIVLDEGRI

-579 KVYREIALSQLSQKE
+579 KVYKEIALSQLSQKE

>member
-1 MKNLISCFILVVL
+1 LNVAYML
-14 YERMIKMIKL
+14 KL
-24 FKYLKSYILQI
+24 FKYLKPYILHI
-35 IILIGLTYVQVMANL
+35 IILIGLTYVQVMATL
-50 KLPDYMSSIINNG
+50 RLPDYMSDIVNTG
-63 IIAQDMDFIWDTG
+63 IIGQDMDFIWNTG
-76 FKMLGVTILS
+76 LKMLGVT
-86 AICVVISGYLASK
+86 AIGALCAVINGYLASR
-99 IGSGFSKTVRRDVFS
+99 IGSGFSKTLRKDVFS

-123 FNKFSTASLITRSTN
+123 FNQFSTASLITRSTN
-138 DIQQIQMVLIMAMR
+138 DIQQIQMVLIMALR

-180 IAVGV
+180 VAVGV

-220 GIRVIRAFDRQQHE
+220 GVRVIRAFNRQNYE
-234 AEGFEGINEQLSK
+234 AENFDEINKGVSK

-268 ITTIL
+268 MTTVL
-273 IVWVGAHLIEENSL
+273 IVWVGAHLVEENSL
-287 YIGDM
+287 FIGDM
-292 MAFMQYAMQVIMAFL
+292 MAFMQYAMQVIMSFL
-307 MISVIFIIVPR
+307 MISIIFIIVPR

-323 KRISEVLDT
+323 KRISEVLNT
-332 KLSILDPKNPKKPNG
+332 KLSILDPDKPKKPKG
-347 KAKGLVE
+347 KTKGLVE

-362 PDADVPVLYNISFTA
+362 PDADVPVLYNINFSA

-410 LLIDGINVKDI
+410 LLIDGVNVKDMR
-421 KQKDLR
+421 QKELR
-427 KRIGYIPQKGVLFS
+427 RRIGYIPQKGVLFS
-441 GTIESNIK
+441 GTIKSNIK
-449 YGNHRATDEEMERAA
+449 YGNPRATDEEMERAA
-464 RVSQSMEFIS
+464 RVSQSIEFIS

-482 SIAQGGTNVSGGQ
+482 PIAQGGTNVSGGQ

-523 KTSSNLY
+523 KTSSELY
-530 RDLRKETKNSTVII
+530 RDLRKETKDATVII

-550 MTINADK
+550 MTINADQ
-557 VIVLDEGRV
+557 VIVLDEGRI

-579 KVYREIALSQLSQKE
+579 KVYKEIALSQLSQKE

>member
-1 MKNLISCFILVVL
+1 MNVAYML
-14 YERMIKMIKL
+14 KL
-24 FKYLKSYILQI
+24 FKYLKPYILHI
-35 IILIGLTYVQVMANL
+35 LILIGLTYVQVMATL
-50 KLPDYMSSIINNG
+50 RLPDYMSDIVNTG
-63 IIAQDMDFIWDTG
+63 IIGQDMDFIWNTG
-76 FKMLGVTILS
+76 LKMLGITVLS
-86 AICVVISGYLASK
+86 AICAVINGYLASK
-99 IGSGFSKTVRRDVFS
+99 IGSGFSKTMRRDVFS

-185 LTALIIF
+185 LTALIVF

-220 GIRVIRAFDRQQHE
+220 GIRVIRAFNRQEYE
-234 AEGFEGINEQLSK
+234 AENFDGLNKQLSK

-268 ITTIL
+268 MTTIL
-273 IVWVGAHLIEENSL
+273 IVWVGAHLIEKNSL
-287 YIGDM
+287 YVGDM

-332 KLSILDPKNPKKPNG
+332 KLSILDPENPKRPKG
-347 KAKGLVE
+347 KTKGLVE

-410 LLIDGINVKDI
+410 LLIDGINVKDM

-449 YGNHRATDEEMERAA
+449 YGNPRATDKEMERAA
-464 RVSQSMEFIS
+464 RISQSIEFIS

-482 SIAQGGTNVSGGQ
+482 PIAQGGTNVSGGQ

-523 KTSSNLY
+523 KTSSKLY
-530 RDLRKETKNSTVII
+530 RDLRKETKDATVII

-550 MTINADK
+550 MTINADQ
-557 VIVLDEGRV
+557 VIVLDEGRI

-579 KVYREIALSQLSQKE
+579 KVYKEIALSQLSQKE

>member
-1 MKNLISCFILVVL
+1 ML
-14 YERMIKMIKL
+14 KL
-24 FKYLKSYILQI
+24 FKYLKPYILHI
-35 IILIGLTYVQVMANL
+35 IILIGLTYVQVMATL
-50 KLPDYMSSIINNG
+50 RLPDYMSDIVNTG
-63 IIAQDMDFIWDTG
+63 IIGQDMDFIWNTG
-76 FKMLGVTILS
+76 LKMLGITVLS
-86 AICVVISGYLASK
+86 AICAVINGYLASK
-99 IGSGFSKTVRRDVFS
+99 IGSGFSKTMRRDVFS

-220 GIRVIRAFDRQQHE
+220 GIRVIRAFNRQEYE
-234 AEGFEGINEQLSK
+234 AESFDLINKQLSK

-268 ITTIL
+268 MTTIL
-273 IVWVGAHLIEENSL
+273 IVWVGAHLIEKNSL

-332 KLSILDPKNPKKPNG
+332 KLSVLDPKNPKKPKG
-347 KAKGLVE
+347 KTKGLVE

-410 LLIDGINVKDI
+410 LLIDGINVKDM

-449 YGNHRATDEEMERAA
+449 YGNPRATDKEMERAA
-464 RVSQSMEFIS
+464 RISQSIEFIS

-482 SIAQGGTNVSGGQ
+482 PIAQGGTNVSGGQ

-523 KTSSNLY
+523 KTSSKLY
-530 RDLRKETKNSTVII
+530 RDLRKETKDATVII

-550 MTINADK
+550 MTINADQ
-557 VIVLDEGRV
+557 VIVLDEGRI

-579 KVYREIALSQLSQKE
+579 KVYKEIALSQLSQKE

>member
-1 MKNLISCFILVVL
+1 MNATYML
-14 YERMIKMIKL
+14 KL
-24 FKYLKSYILQI
+24 FKYLKPYILHI
-35 IILIGLTYVQVMANL
+35 IILIGLTYVQVMATL
-50 KLPDYMSSIINNG
+50 RLPDYMSDIVNTG
-63 IIAQDMDFIWDTG
+63 IIGQDMDFIWSTG
-76 FKMLGVTILS
+76 LKMLGVT
-86 AICVVISGYLASK
+86 AIGALCAVINGYLASR
-99 IGSGFSKTVRRDVFS
+99 IGSGFSKTLRKDVFS

-123 FNKFSTASLITRSTN
+123 FNQFSTASLITRSTN
-138 DIQQIQMVLIMAMR
+138 DIQQIQMVLIMALR

-180 IAVGV
+180 VAVGV

-220 GIRVIRAFDRQQHE
+220 GVRVIRAFNRQNYE
-234 AEGFEGINEQLSK
+234 AENFDEINKGVSK

-268 ITTIL
+268 MTTVL
-273 IVWVGAHLIEENSL
+273 IVWVGAHLVEENSL
-287 YIGDM
+287 FIGDM
-292 MAFMQYAMQVIMAFL
+292 MAFMQYAMQVIMSFL
-307 MISVIFIIVPR
+307 MISIIFIIVPR

-323 KRISEVLDT
+323 KRISEVLNT
-332 KLSILDPKNPKKPNG
+332 KLSILDPDKPKKP
-347 KAKGLVE
+347 KEKTKGLVE

-362 PDADVPVLYNISFTA
+362 PDADVPVLYNINFSA
-377 KPGETTAI
+377 RPGETTAI

-410 LLIDGINVKDI
+410 LLIDGVNVKDMR
-421 KQKDLR
+421 QKELR
-427 KRIGYIPQKGVLFS
+427 RRIGYIPQKGVLFS

-449 YGNHRATDEEMERAA
+449 YGNPRATDEEMERAA
-464 RVSQSMEFIS
+464 RISQSIEFIS

-482 SIAQGGTNVSGGQ
+482 PIAQGGTNVSGGQ

-523 KTSSNLY
+523 KTSSKLY
-530 RDLRKETKNSTVII
+530 RDLRKETKDATVII

-550 MTINADK
+550 MTINADQ
-557 VIVLDEGRV
+557 VIVLDEGRI

-579 KVYREIALSQLSQKE
+579 KVYKEIALSQLSQKE

>member
-1 MKNLISCFILVVL
+1 LNDASMLKI
-14 YERMIKMIKL
+14 
-24 FKYLKSYILQI
+24 FKYLKPYILHI
-35 IILIGLTYVQVMANL
+35 IILIGLTYIQVMASL
-50 KLPDYMSSIINNG
+50 RLPDYMSDIVNTG
-63 IIAQDMDFIWDTG
+63 IIGQDMDFIWSTG
-76 FKMLGVTILS
+76 LKMLGVTAIS
-86 AICVVISGYLASK
+86 ALCAVINGYLASR
-99 IGSGFSKTVRRDVFS
+99 IGSGFSKTLRKDVFS

-123 FNKFSTASLITRSTN
+123 FNQFSTASLITRSTN
-138 DIQQIQMVLIMAMR
+138 DIQQIQMVMIMALR

-180 IAVGV
+180 VAVGV

-220 GIRVIRAFDRQQHE
+220 GVRVIRAFNRQGYE
-234 AEGFEGINEQLSK
+234 AENFDEINKGVSK

-254 VLGMMQPVMMLVFN
+254 ILGMMQPVMMLVFN
-268 ITTIL
+268 MTTVL
-273 IVWVGAHLIEENSL
+273 IVWVGAHLVEENSL
-287 YIGDM
+287 FIGDM
-292 MAFMQYAMQVIMAFL
+292 MAFMQYAMQVIMSFL
-307 MISVIFIIVPR
+307 MISIIFIIVPR

-323 KRISEVLDT
+323 KRISEVLNT
-332 KLSILDPKNPKKPNG
+332 KLSILDPDKPKKPKG
-347 KAKGLVE
+347 KTKGLVE

-362 PDADVPVLYNISFTA
+362 PDADVPVLYNINFSA

-395 VVNLIPRFFDVTSGQ
+395 IVNLIPRFFDVTSGQ
-410 LLIDGINVKDI
+410 LLIDGINVKDMR
-421 KQKDLR
+421 QKDLR

-441 GTIESNIK
+441 GTVQSNIK
-449 YGNHRATDEEMERAA
+449 YGNPNASNKEMERAA
-464 RVSQSMEFIS
+464 RISQSIEFIS

-482 SIAQGGTNVSGGQ
+482 PIAQGGTNVSGGQ

-504 MLINPDIY
+504 LLINPDIY

-523 KTSSNLY
+523 KTAAKLSQ
-530 RDLRKETKNSTVII
+530 DLRKETKDATVII

-579 KVYREIALSQLSQKE
+579 KVYREIALSQLSQEE

>member
-1 MKNLISCFILVVL
+1 MNDASML
-14 YERMIKMIKL
+14 KL
-24 FKYLKSYILQI
+24 FKYLKPYIFHI
-35 IILIGLTYVQVMANL
+35 IILIGLTYVQVMASL
-50 KLPDYMSSIINNG
+50 RLPDYMSDIVNTG
-63 IIAQDMDFIWDTG
+63 IIGQDMDFIWDTG
-76 FKMLGVTILS
+76 LKMLGVT
-86 AICVVISGYLASK
+86 AIGALCAVINGYLASR
-99 IGSGFSKTVRRDVFS
+99 IGSGFSKTLRKDVFS

-123 FNKFSTASLITRSTN
+123 FNQFSTASLITRSTN

-152 IVLAAPIMGIGAVQK
+152 VVLAAPIMGIGAVQK

-180 IAVGV
+180 VAVGV

-220 GIRVIRAFDRQQHE
+220 GVRVIRAFNRQSYE
-234 AEGFEGINEQLSK
+234 AENFDEINKDVSK
-247 VHLFVNR
+247 VNLFVNR
-254 VLGMMQPVMMLVFN
+254 VLGVMQPVMMLVFN
-268 ITTIL
+268 MTTVL
-273 IVWVGAHLIEENSL
+273 IVWVGAHLVEKNSL
-287 YIGDM
+287 FIGDM
-292 MAFMQYAMQVIMAFL
+292 MAFMQYAMQVIMSFL
-307 MISVIFIIVPR
+307 MISIIFIIVPR
-318 ASVSI
+318 ASVST
-323 KRISEVLDT
+323 KRISEVLNT
-332 KLSILDPKNPKKPNG
+332 KLSILDPKNPKKPKG
-347 KAKGLVE
+347 KARGLVE

-410 LLIDGINVKDI
+410 LLIDGINVKDM

-449 YGNHRATDEEMERAA
+449 YGNPNASNKEMERAA
-464 RVSQSMEFIS
+464 RISQSIEFIS

-482 SIAQGGTNVSGGQ
+482 PIAQGGTNVSGGQ

-504 MLINPDIY
+504 LLINPDIY

-523 KTSSNLY
+523 KTAAKLSQ
-530 RDLRKETKNSTVII
+530 DLRKETKNATVII

-579 KVYREIALSQLSQKE
+579 KVYREIALSQLSQEE

>member
-1 MKNLISCFILVVL
+1 ML
-14 YERMIKMIKL
+14 KL
-24 FKYLKSYILQI
+24 FKYLKPYVLHIL
-35 IILIGLTYVQVMANL
+35 ILIGLTYVQVMATL
-50 KLPDYMSSIINNG
+50 RLPDYMSDIVNTG
-63 IIAQDMDFIWDTG
+63 IIGQDMDFIWNTG
-76 FKMLGVTILS
+76 LKMLGVT
-86 AICVVISGYLASK
+86 AIGALCAVINGYLASR
-99 IGSGFSKTVRRDVFS
+99 IGSGFSKTLRKDVFS

-123 FNKFSTASLITRSTN
+123 FNQFSTASLITRSTN
-138 DIQQIQMVLIMAMR
+138 DIQQIQMVLIMALR

-180 IAVGV
+180 VAVGV

-220 GIRVIRAFDRQQHE
+220 GVRVIRAFNRQNYE
-234 AEGFEGINEQLSK
+234 AENFDEINKGVSK

-268 ITTIL
+268 MTTVL
-273 IVWVGAHLIEENSL
+273 IVWVGAHLVEENSL
-287 YIGDM
+287 FIGDM
-292 MAFMQYAMQVIMAFL
+292 MAFMQYAMQVIMSFL
-307 MISVIFIIVPR
+307 MISIIFIIVPR

-323 KRISEVLDT
+323 KRISEVLNT
-332 KLSILDPKNPKKPNG
+332 KLSILDPDKPKKP
-347 KAKGLVE
+347 KEKTKGLVE

-362 PDADVPVLYNISFTA
+362 PDADVPVLYNINFSA

-410 LLIDGINVKDI
+410 LLIDGVNVKDMR
-421 KQKDLR
+421 QKDLR
-427 KRIGYIPQKGVLFS
+427 RRIGYIPQKGILFS

-449 YGNHRATDEEMERAA
+449 YGNPRASDEEMERAA
-464 RVSQSMEFIS
+464 RISQSIEFIS

-482 SIAQGGTNVSGGQ
+482 PIAQGGTNVSGGQ

-504 MLINPDIY
+504 LLINPDIY

-523 KTSSNLY
+523 KTAAKLY
-530 RDLRKETKNSTVII
+530 QDLRKETKNATVII

-557 VIVLDEGRV
+557 VVVLDEGRV

-579 KVYREIALSQLSQKE
+579 KVYKEIALSQLSQE
-594 IEENG
+594 ELEENG

>member
-1 MKNLISCFILVVL
+1 MNVAYML
-14 YERMIKMIKL
+14 KL
-24 FKYLKSYILQI
+24 FKYLKPYILHI
-35 IILIGLTYVQVMANL
+35 LILIGLTYVQVMATL
-50 KLPDYMSSIINNG
+50 RLPDYMSDIVNTG
-63 IIAQDMDFIWDTG
+63 IIGQDMDFIWNTG
-76 FKMLGVTILS
+76 LKMLGVT
-86 AICVVISGYLASK
+86 AIGALCAVINGYLASR
-99 IGSGFSKTVRRDVFS
+99 IGSGFSKTLRKDVFS

-123 FNKFSTASLITRSTN
+123 FNQFSTASLITRSTN
-138 DIQQIQMVLIMAMR
+138 DIQQIQMVLIMALR
-152 IVLAAPIMGIGAVQK
+152 VVLAAPIMGIGAVQK

-180 IAVGV
+180 VAVGV

-220 GIRVIRAFDRQQHE
+220 GVRVIRAFNRQNYE
-234 AEGFEGINEQLSK
+234 AENFDEINKGVSK

-268 ITTIL
+268 MTTVL
-273 IVWVGAHLIEENSL
+273 IVWVGAHLVEENSL
-287 YIGDM
+287 FIGDM
-292 MAFMQYAMQVIMAFL
+292 MAFMQYAMQVIMSFL
-307 MISVIFIIVPR
+307 MISIIFIIVPR

-323 KRISEVLDT
+323 KRISEVLNT
-332 KLSILDPKNPKKPNG
+332 KLSILDPDKPKKP
-347 KAKGLVE
+347 KEKTKGLVE

-362 PDADVPVLYNISFTA
+362 PDADVPVLYNINFSA

-410 LLIDGINVKDI
+410 LLIDGINVKDM

-449 YGNHRATDEEMERAA
+449 YGNPRATDKEMERAA
-464 RVSQSMEFIS
+464 RISQSIEFIS

-482 SIAQGGTNVSGGQ
+482 PIAQGGTNVSGGQ

-523 KTSSNLY
+523 KTSSKLY
-530 RDLRKETKNSTVII
+530 RDLRKETKDATVII

-550 MTINADK
+550 MTINADQ
-557 VIVLDEGRV
+557 VIVLDEGRI

-579 KVYREIALSQLSQKE
+579 KVYKEIALSQLSQKE